1 MARTAFVTRFDFR
14 VPGADPATRQEVF
27 ARSLEQARY
36 VDEHRHVG
44 LVVSEH
50 HGSADGYLPSPLLMA
65 SAFAAV
71 TRRIP
76 ITVSALLVNL
86 YPPVRLAEDLA
97 VLDHLSGGRVS
108 HVIGL
113 GYRRSEY
120 EQMGVDWQTRGAD
133 IESRILLLQS
143 LWTGEPT
150 EVDGRT
156 VTVTPTP
163 FTRPHPFLFYG
174 GGTPAAARRAGRL
187 GLGFAPQN
195 ASSELRSSY
204 EAAAREAGHEPG
216 FVLAPSPGPAT
227 VFAAEDPAEFWERYG
242 SHLLADAQGYRAWAR
257 EEAAEA
263 AARGA
268 TAPNRA
274 AFVADD
280 SDTVEEMMTKGVY
293 VVLTPEEMIDRA
305 QAGELPLVASHP
317 ACGGLPAEPSWA
329 SLRLISETVMPAL
342 RSTRT

>member
-1 MARTAFVTRFDFR
+1 MPRTTFVTRFDFR
-14 VPGADPATRQEVF
+14 VPGADPATRREVY

-36 VDEHRHVG
+36 VDEHGHTG

-86 YPPVRLAEDLA
+86 YPTVRLAEDLA
-97 VLDHLSGGRVS
+97 VLDHISGGRVS

-113 GYRRSEY
+113 GYRRAEY
-120 EQMGVDWQTRGAD
+120 EQMGVAWETRGAD
-133 IESRILLLQS
+133 IEARIRLLRR

-150 EVDGRT
+150 EVEGRT
-156 VTVTPTP
+156 VVVTPTP
-163 FTRPHPFLFYG
+163 CSRPHPFLFYG

-187 GLGFAPQN
+187 GLGFAPQT
-195 ASSELRSSY
+195 ADAELRACY
-204 EAAAREAGHEPG
+204 QEAARAAGHEPG
-216 FVLAPSPGPAT
+216 FVLAPAPGPAN
-227 VFAAEDPAEFWERYG
+227 VFAAEDPDEFWERWG
-242 SHLLADAQGYRAWAR
+242 THLLADAQGYRAWAR

-263 AARGA
+263 EARGGA
-268 TAPNRA
+268 QPNRA

-280 SDTVEEMMTKGVY
+280 SDTPEQMRARGVY
-293 VVLTPEEMIDRA
+293 VVLTPEEMIERSR
-305 QAGELPLVASHP
+305 AGELPLVAAHP

-342 RSTRT
+342 RNRDQ